1 LEQNVNLVYCV
12 YWRNDDGDFVEVIA
26 DSLTEAMILKSFLKH
41 KGYTARI
48 VARRAALETLSHN
61 GGEEP

>member
-1 LEQNVNLVYCV
+1 MSLVYLV
-12 YWRNDDGDFVEVIA
+12 YWRNDDGDFVEVEA

-48 VARRAALETLSHN
+48 VARRVTLATLSHN
-61 GGEEP
+61 GDKEP